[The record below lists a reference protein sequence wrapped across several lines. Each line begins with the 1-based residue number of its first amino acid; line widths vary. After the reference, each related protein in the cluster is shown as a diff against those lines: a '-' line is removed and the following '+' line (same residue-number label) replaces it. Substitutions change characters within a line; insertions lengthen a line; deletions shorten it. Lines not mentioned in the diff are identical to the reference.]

1 MYQRRS
7 PALCPVT
14 ARAAPAEVR
23 NRIEMWQAEMK
34 VSRIPIHAQAARF
47 LVGGARGKRG
57 YALLYPDNLTTVVS
71 PADPV
76 GYLGGPMVFAGFA
89 VPFFHLIGWF
99 GVVLGALMGRYAGDA
114 YNRLQ
119 ATRDAPLGG
128 DGVTV
133 IPLDVIT
140 GVRTL
145 KSQGIVGWWGFR
157 TLAVTTADGT
167 EYGFRGEMGNWQ
179 AYLTS
184 ALAMRGRE
192 VRRTAEGITIRPW
205 TG

>member
-1 MYQRRS
+1 
-7 PALCPVT
+7 
-14 ARAAPAEVR
+14 
-23 NRIEMWQAEMK
+23 MK
-34 VSRIPIHAQAARF
+34 VSRIPIHAQTARF

-71 PADPV
+71 PVDPV
-76 GYLGGPMVFAGFA
+76 GYVGGPMVFVGFS
-89 VPFFHLIGWF
+89 VSLFHLIGWL
-99 GVVLGALMGRYAGDA
+99 GVFLGALMGRCASDA

-119 ATRDAPLGG
+119 ATRDAPLRG

-145 KSQGIVGWWGFR
+145 KSEGIGGWWGFR

-167 EYGFRGEMGNWQ
+167 EYGFRGQMGNWQ

-184 ALAMRGRE
+184 ALAMRGCE
-192 VRRTAEGITIRPW
+192 VRGTAEGVTSARPGGGSA
-205 TG
+205 T